1 MRGNFDPRDL
11 HAILFDIDGTLAD
24 TDDVYVRRL
33 ARKLRPFRRLF
44 RDHNPTLFARQ
55 LVMLAD
61 TPMNSALMIMDKLGL
76 DNILAPFYNRVRQW
90 RGGFH
95 PYNISLIPG
104 VLSTLLHL
112 HQNYPLAIITTRGSQ
127 STKEFL
133 DNCRLAGL
141 FQVVATI
148 RTVRRTKPHPD
159 PILWAADQLGIT
171 PRECLMVGDT
181 TVDIRAARSAGAKS
195 VGVLSGFGSE
205 RELRRAGADVVLR
218 DITEL
223 VNLLP

>member
-205 RELRRAGADVVLR
+205 RELRRAGADVILR

>member
-44 RDHNPTLFARQ
+44 RDHNPTLFARR